1 MTRNKEDY
9 ELARDLVLAA
19 FIILNEGRIPTDRG
33 KIGQLQIYLNINKQQ
48 NGDIRNLVS
57 TINDPRRAA
66 KIKLNPTEVAAYRRA
81 LAIVE
86 SLRVESE
93 EGWVDP
99 AIQGEGIPADPP
111 SDDLNSTVNISND
124 EGSTESKTKTAIV
137 ADPAKKPGRKRKE
150 NPVEAAVAKKRSART
165 EEPCCS

>member
-19 FIILNEGRIPTDRG
+19 FIVINEGRIPTDRG

-93 EGWVDP
+93 EGWIDP
-99 AIQGEGIPADPP
+99 AIQGAGIPAELP
-111 SDDLNSTVNISND
+111 SYDLNSTAHISND
-124 EGSTESKTKTAIV
+124 EGSAEAEIKTTEAG
-137 ADPAKKPGRKRKE
+137 PAKKPGRKRKE
-150 NPVEAAVAKKRSART
+150 NPVEAAVAKKRSKRT